1 MSWGHQMIGPGAI
14 SKTHDSLQRCAVLIV
29 AFHFLISLVHGVAHS
44 RLQIEMKPWQTIYIL
59 IVITLLPLISGF
71 FLWRAAS
78 KRRFLLLLA
87 SMLGALVFGG
97 YYHFIAVGA
106 DNVASLGSHSWA
118 PPFQVTAVLLAI
130 TEAAGVVAGFFGVLK
145 K

>member
-1 MSWGHQMIGPGAI
+1 M
-14 SKTHDSLQRCAVLIV
+14 SKTNSLQRLSVAVVTL
-29 AFHFLISLVHGVAHS
+29 HFLISLVHGTAHS
-44 RLQIEMKPWQTIYIL
+44 RLHIEMNLWQSVYIL
-59 IVITLLPLISGF
+59 LVITLLPLISGF
-71 FLWRAAS
+71 LLWRAAS
-78 KRRFLLLLA
+78 QRGFLLLLT

-118 PPFQVTAVLLAI
+118 LTFQVTAVLLAI
-130 TEAAGVVAGFFGVLK
+130 TEAAGVLIGLFGLLK